1 MKTTLPCLTVSLMLF
16 SLYSLGAQEYT
27 PFYLDN
33 AKWTMEEISPVLG
46 AGDGHAFWEVYTLDD
61 TLIANEV
68 YRKVAV
74 RNLCELW
81 PDPNG
86 ELQPNLSLNTN
97 EFVLGGLR
105 EEDQKVY
112 FLRFDQEPAWRL
124 LQGTVNRFDAGEE
137 YLLYDFDISVGDT
150 THYSDLEFF
159 TISNGD
165 TSFFTS
171 NHFTIIDEELQPLE
185 GHRRYEIRS
194 STAFAYPFETGGLTE
209 GMGSSYGLFGSY
221 DSFLTYLT
229 CFTVNGEVMLADG
242 NCNPCD
248 GLVSTQD
255 LDDSES
261 IQVYPNPV
269 RSVLQIRNAGGPAIE
284 EIRIVDQL
292 GRILIIDKEVVDS
305 EILELEM
312 STLPVGLLFLDIIY
326 ENGKRQLEKIVV
338 SH

>member
-1 MKTTLPCLTVSLMLF
+1 MKTSLSYLSVAFVLF
-16 SLYSLGAQEYT
+16 FCYSLSGQEYT

-33 AKWTMEEISPVLG
+33 AKWTMEGINPVLG
-46 AGDGHAFWEVYTLDD
+46 SGDGHAFWEVYTLDD
-61 TLIANEV
+61 TLVANEV

-105 EEDQKVY
+105 EEDRKVY

-159 TISNGD
+159 TVSNGD

-185 GHRRYEIRS
+185 EHRRYEIRS

-209 GMGSSYGLFGSY
+209 GIGSSYGLFGSY

-229 CFTVNGEVMLADG
+229 CFSVDGESMLVDG

-248 GLVSTQD
+248 GLVSTRD
-255 LDDSES
+255 LEEVEQ

-269 RSVLQIRNAGGPAIE
+269 QSVLHLRNTGGLAIE

-292 GRILIIDKEVVDS
+292 GRVLRRDKEGMDS
-305 EILELEM
+305 EILRLDV
-312 STLPVGLLFLDIIY
+312 STLPAGMLLLEIIH